1 MSLNGSIKKNDEFE
15 EDKNEKIINI
25 MEEPKIND
33 D

>member
-1 MSLNGSIKKNDEFE
+1 MSLNESIKKNDENE

-25 MEEPKIND
+25 MEDPKIND